1 MQLTYI
7 DEDDRAAG
15 LAGMMISLA
24 TMDALDSLVSA
35 SLDAEGRMLRFGDSY
50 YLGMSPAVSPK
61 AVWETTMRNL
71 HVTASLVLANIMSR
85 SLLKGRGEIPEPIKR
100 EIYAAVEAEGSDAC
114 GLEKDEIRTFFD
126 RTYLQQRRIFGN
138 PQLRPAIQSLCG
150 VLKERRDFTAAE
162 IHDLLSNL

>member
-35 SLDAEGRMLRFGDSY
+35 SLDAEGPMLRFGDSY

-71 HVTASLVLANIMSR
+71 HVTASLVLRPYLSAAKTHLRQSAAAPCNTVALRRAQGAPRLHGSR
-85 SLLKGRGEIPEPIKR
+85 NPRPTLKSLSIGRFRHQEPGRRSGRLRQGYR
-100 EIYAAVEAEGSDAC
+100 EG
-114 GLEKDEIRTFFD
+114 
-126 RTYLQQRRIFGN
+126 
-138 PQLRPAIQSLCG
+138 PAPSAI
-150 VLKERRDFTAAE
+150 
-162 IHDLLSNL
+162 